1 VKNISQSVPLVD
13 YQEKASGKTV
23 FVNDIQMDEMH
34 YAKTVRSEKAHA
46 LIKNI
51 IIPALP
57 DGYFT
62 VDAADIPGKNF
73 VKIIGE
79 DWPIFAKRTVNHIGE
94 PIMLVVGKD
103 KAVLEE
109 IKRAIKIEY
118 EELTP
123 VFDFQS
129 SAVHKHYSK
138 GDFESLLEFPHRLIE
153 HTYETGYQEQAYIEP
168 QGLIAG
174 LENDRKIKLVGSFQC
189 PFYVKNAVQSALG
202 WEPKQVRV
210 IQAAVGGAFGGK
222 EEFPSLMACQLA
234 VAVNK
239 IRKPIKMIYER
250 EEDMLVTT
258 KRHPSRIKLS
268 GIVGANNRLLG
279 IKAQIGL
286 DGGAYVG
293 LSSVVLARSML
304 AVSGAYAIPN
314 LDVTGD
320 VYVTN
325 TVPTGAFRGFG
336 APQMIFAIE
345 MFMNHLAEELK
356 IPAYEF
362 RMAHLAKQGDL
373 TSTGGV
379 FRDPIILNELIEKV
393 AKVSGYHEKHQD
405 YQANNRFKGIGMSC
419 FFHGCGFTGSGE
431 STHIKAQVKL
441 RKDKSDQVF
450 ILVAAV
456 DMGQGARTTL
466 KKIVYDTLQIP
477 ASQVTFERPD
487 TDDVPDSGP
496 TVASRTVMIVGGLL
510 ARAAKKLRDQWVHNK
525 ETTVI
530 EKYQQPDFI
539 KWDEDSMQGDAYP
552 AYSWG
557 VNVVE
562 TEVDPVTYAV
572 KVMGIWSAYDLG
584 KAIDERIILGQAD
597 GGIAQ
602 GVAYGYLEVM
612 RHESG
617 MIKQRNLTDYII
629 PTSADVAPTQT
640 FLVENPFA
648 YGPYGAKGAGELTLV
663 GGAPAVALAIE
674 QAIKRQ
680 IHKIPA
686 TPEYIMELLN
696 HETN

>member
-1 VKNISQSVPLVD
+1 MKNISQSVPLVD
-13 YQEKASGKTV
+13 YEEKASGKTV
-23 FVNDIQMDEMH
+23 FVNDIRMEDLH

-51 IIPALP
+51 AIPALP

-62 VDAADIPGKNF
+62 VDASDIPGKNF
-73 VKIIGE
+73 VKVISE
-79 DWPIFAKRTVNHIGE
+79 DWPIFAKNTVNHIGE
-94 PIMLVVGKD
+94 PIMLLVGQD

-109 IKRAIKIEY
+109 IAKAIKIEY

-123 VFDFQS
+123 VFDYQN

-138 GDFESLLEFPHRLIE
+138 GHFEGLLKWPHRLIE

-168 QGLIAG
+168 QGLIAC
-174 LENDRKIKLVGSFQC
+174 LESQRKIKLIGSFQC
-189 PFYVKNAVQSALG
+189 PYYVKNAVINALG
-202 WEPKQVRV
+202 WKSDQVRV
-210 IQAAVGGAFGGK
+210 IQTAVGGAFGGK

-239 IRKPIKMIYER
+239 IRKPIKMVYER

-268 GIVGANNRLLG
+268 GIVDDNRRLSG
-279 IKAQIGL
+279 IKAQIAL

-304 AVSGAYAIPN
+304 AVTGAYTIPN

-345 MFMNHLAEELK
+345 MFMHHLAEELG

-379 FRDPIILNELIEKV
+379 FRDPIILKELINKV
-393 AKVSGYHEKHQD
+393 AKASGYFEK
-405 YQANNRFKGIGMSC
+405 YQNYQVQNSFKGIGMSC

-431 STHIKAQVKL
+431 STQIKAKVKL
-441 RKDKSDQVF
+441 HKDKSDQVF

-466 KKIVYDTLQIP
+466 SKIVYDTLQIP
-477 ASQVTFERPD
+477 ASQVTFARPD

-510 ARAAKKLRDQWVHNK
+510 ARAAQKLRDQWVQNQ
-525 ETTVI
+525 EITVM

-539 KWDEDSMQGDAYP
+539 KWDDEALQGDAYP

-572 KVMGIWSAYDLG
+572 KVIGIWSAYDLG
-584 KAIDERIILGQAD
+584 KAIDERIIQGQAD

-602 GVAYGYLEVM
+602 GIAYGYLEVM

-617 MIKQRNLTDYII
+617 KIKQHNLTDYII
-629 PTSADVAPTQT
+629 PTSADMAPTQT

-648 YGPYGAKGAGELTLV
+648 FGPYGAKGAGELTLV

-674 QAIKRQ
+674 QAIKRP

-686 TPEYIMELLN
+686 TPEYIMELMN
-696 HETN
+696 HETD